1 MIFAHCDKV
10 FGLDDKLP
18 WKFIKN
24 DMEHFKNYTKDS
36 EILMGP
42 KTFQSLPKKL
52 KGRTHHV
59 ILNEKR
65 DNTPT
70 LLAKDGSVP
79 DKISYIKDLNIEYM
93 RTSYNTSYVVIG
105 GISLIKYFI
114 NHCSEIS
121 MTEIKESELRKL
133 DGNVIKL
140 DDDTIDKLNSL
151 FKVNFKKYD
160 DCEIYF
166 LRRNKI
172 KFDKIYTDKWQY
184 NVSAG
189 VGLKMNAINSINIK
203 NVSEILLKES
213 CNPVFTYNIIC
224 KLLNNET
231 VYTTTMYHLNFN
243 KIYDALLK
251 ENVQLEIINPKEGG
265 TPPISECNFEKA
277 KQFFEDNKLEPIMY
291 KDYFK
296 EYKDAF

>member
-1 MIFAHCDKV
+1 MIFAHCDKI

-36 EILMGP
+36 EMLMGP

-65 DNTPT
+65 DNIPT

-79 DKISYIKDLNIEYM
+79 DKISYIKNLNIDRM
-93 RTSYNTSYVVIG
+93 RSSYNTSYVVIG

-114 NHCSEIS
+114 DQCSEIS
-121 MTEIKESELRKL
+121 ITKIKKSELNEL
-133 DGNVIKL
+133 NGNIIKL
-140 DDDTIDKLNSL
+140 DDNIIDKLNSL
-151 FKVNFKKYD
+151 SEVNFKKYD

-166 LRRNKI
+166 LRRHKI
-172 KFDKIYTDKWQY
+172 KFDKIYNDKWQY
-184 NVSAG
+184 DVSAG
-189 VGLKMNAINSINIK
+189 VGLKMSAINCINIK

-224 KLLNNET
+224 KLLNNED
-231 VYTTTMYHLNFN
+231 VYTTTMYHLDFN
-243 KIYDALLK
+243 RIHDDLLK
-251 ENVQLEIINPKEGG
+251 ENILLEIINPKEGG

-277 KQFFEDNKLEPIMY
+277 KRFFEDNNLEPIMY